1 MATEKKK
8 TPNVKKTA
16 PAADETA
23 VKATVPAA
31 NAESAAP
38 AEAAP
43 AENKQAGA
51 KSASKGAGKSASK
64 KAKQQAESIEL
75 EGELLNTVS
84 YATYYCRMP
93 LFTTFRLYNRG
104 QAPAQNVTVTV
115 GGNTDLILPR
125 TVEIA
130 EIPNE
135 SSIQVEV
142 DKLLNPKYL
151 AELESPENC
160 TVNIAVTCG
169 KNTVCQLK
177 ANVECLPIDYWG
189 GLSGNVEMLASLVR
203 PKVADC
209 QKILAEA
216 GLQLKTWGY
225 SAEWSG
231 YSGNDRNAVRS
242 AAAAI
247 FSALRGQNVEAK
259 PQPALDQAVSAGGI
273 TTVISSKSAT
283 PLEMA
288 LLYASCL
295 EAAKLNAVLVLGKE
309 RVGVGLWLYESC
321 FATTTQDDMSV
332 IGKYI
337 LDGVNNLAVFDAN
350 DLFSH
355 KNASFTT
362 SASHFA
368 SQLKRGEY
376 EVCIDVKRCRIG
388 GVFPIPIKVRSGGRY
403 ELLGEAQFS
412 YDQKPGELID
422 AGKYSLEKGAS
433 KEQTWQRRLLDLSL
447 KNNLLNFRYRSD
459 CIHVVS
465 ASLAAFLRG
474 LESSDKF
481 SVLPNIQPIKD
492 AAFFG
497 GSSGVRALAELIDIE
512 MSSGTIRSYDG
523 PSVLNEHASS
533 LMRKSK
539 TAEEEAG
546 ANTLC
551 LALGFLKWKHDE
563 ERDFKYAPIA
573 LLPVTVKRTKQQG
586 VTMTK
591 GEDITVN
598 TTLLEFLKQEFG
610 IDIRG
615 MEDKDLSVDEMIALF
630 RAKTANMKE
639 WEVTEDVYI
648 AQFTFARYAMWSDV
662 KNNISR
668 YRDNALI
675 ASLITNSN
683 KLAGNKLS
691 GIDEDSADPCDILVP
706 LPCDSSQ
713 FEAVAESAKGAT
725 FVLHGPPGTGKSQT
739 ITNMIANAVD
749 AGKRVLFV
757 AEKQAALSV
766 VKKRLTEIGIG
777 EFCMEFSTGKSTDK
791 AEIVRSIEATLA
803 LKDEYSDE
811 KFREEGEEIRET
823 RAALANPYNALH
835 KKRRLGVSI
844 YEGILYYLQNKNA
857 PELVNIE
864 STFYDSLT
872 KEKLE
877 QCEKMLLKAQ
887 IAAKEC
893 GGVYRSPFENVNLTV
908 CDDSVKNGVQCAA
921 EVVLAELKH
930 LKNYLGLFLDTFN
943 QKISTFTAR
952 KLDNF
957 IKIATTLRDGTLD
970 QFFSCDEEQ
979 FYKFYNANVLY
990 DNVSKL
996 WFTRFYTL
1004 PDIDKLAPDLES
1016 ELDNWGENYRSS
1028 RTVLAVIK
1036 RLNRCAKE
1044 RLPENEELEWVKR
1057 AYELWQ
1063 AKDRILK
1070 YTDLSQNFLALGGGI
1085 NDKKREVFLRPLYEL
1100 HTLCQQTFMD
1110 YNADAFNSV
1119 CNHIVCGY
1127 AKPLLNGVI
1136 AAAKAF
1142 IAAKNNFIDITAA
1155 DKTFFS
1161 DEDIFEYYT
1170 SKCGALIDNIDML
1183 PGWCAYKATAK
1194 ELDDMG
1200 LTFMTDAMES
1210 GLISGEQILA
1220 SFRKNVYRNFVQ
1232 TNIPADED
1240 LSRFSASM
1248 LDESAVKF
1256 AQLTEEFAAT
1266 TKAKIRH
1273 DLIARLPNQE
1283 TEGPLALE
1291 LMTFRRQTSGNLKRI
1306 NLRSLLAEI
1315 PQLLKVVAPCMMMSP
1330 FTVSQYLA
1338 PEPDFFDLVIF
1349 DEASQMPTCEAV
1361 PSIARA
1367 KNAIIVGDPKQ
1378 LSPTTFFMALGQDED
1393 EMEAEDLDSVLDD
1406 CLSLGIP
1413 QKHLNWHYRSKHES
1427 LIAFS
1432 NIMYYSSKLCTFPSP
1447 DALDSKV
1454 KLVYIPE
1461 GVYDRGFTKCNKQE
1475 AEALVAEVIRRLS
1488 DPKLRRSSLGIVTF
1502 STPQQAY
1509 IEKMLSK
1516 EIIAKGLE
1524 EAAYEREEP
1533 LFVKNLESVQG
1544 DERDVIM
1551 FSVCYG
1557 PDRMGK
1563 ISLNFGPL
1571 NQYGGWRRLNVAVS
1585 RAREEMVIYSSMRY
1599 SMIDLSRTNSR
1610 GVAGLKAFLE
1620 FAEKGRTSIAVK
1632 NDEVI
1637 INKSGIGK
1645 YVAEELS
1652 TYGYECRCDVGVS
1665 DFKIDVAVVDPKN
1678 KHNFILAI
1686 LCDGESR
1693 FSVKDRNVMQIQTL
1707 KRNNWNVIRLYSINF
1722 FNNPKREIKK
1732 IKEYLDKLCSGGKPV
1747 SSGYKKPY
1755 RAAKLEVRS
1764 ADAQYIL
1771 SGEHDAEVIKAI
1783 KAVVAAEEPISA
1795 QFLLKRVLSAYGIY
1809 KHGVKLDSKLNSLI
1823 EGCNFQSAEIMGT
1836 KYYFRAD
1843 KYSAFDRYRV
1853 EEGAQ
1858 LRTSE
1863 TDYSPYDVISL
1874 VKSILFS
1881 KVSMYSDELIVA
1893 VQREFKVPRL
1903 SDKFA
1908 AYINSCI
1915 DYGVSKGIFV
1925 RSISD
1930 KISLV

>member
-1 MATEKKK
+1 MATNKRAKQL
-8 TPNVKKTA
+8 
-16 PAADETA
+16 ADE
-23 VKATVPAA
+23 
-31 NAESAAP
+31 
-38 AEAAP
+38 
-43 AENKQAGA
+43 
-51 KSASKGAGKSASK
+51 
-64 KAKQQAESIEL
+64 IEL

-93 LFTTFRLYNRG
+93 LFTSFRLYNRG
-104 QAPAQNVTVTV
+104 ENAAEALTVTV
-115 GGNTDLILPR
+115 SGSTDLILPR
-125 TVEIA
+125 SVDVA
-130 EIPNE
+130 EIPAE
-135 SSIQVEV
+135 SSVEV
-142 DKLLNPKYL
+142 SVDKILNPKYL
-151 AELESPENC
+151 AELEEPEVC
-160 TVNIAVTCG
+160 TVSIAVTGG
-169 KNTVCQLK
+169 KAKVCELS
-177 ANVECLPIDYWG
+177 AEVECLPIDYWG

-203 PKVADC
+203 PRIADC
-209 QKILAEA
+209 QKVLAEA

-225 SAEWSG
+225 SSEWSG
-231 YSGNDRNAVRS
+231 YSGNDRTAVRG

-247 FSALRGQNVEAK
+247 YSALRNQNVEAVE
-259 PQPALDQAVSAGGI
+259 QPSMQDAVSAGNI
-273 TTVISSKSAT
+273 TKIIASKSST

-295 EAAKLNAVLVLGKE
+295 EAAKLNPVIVLGKDKVA
-309 RVGVGLWLYESC
+309 VGVWLYESC
-321 FATTTQDDMSV
+321 FTVTTQDDMSV
-332 IGKYI
+332 IEKYI
-337 LDGVNNLAVFDAN
+337 QDGVNNLAIIDTG

-362 SASHFA
+362 SEAHFSA
-368 SQLKRGEY
+368 GLKRGEY
-376 EVCIDVKRCRIG
+376 EICIDVKRCRIG
-388 GVFPIPIKVRSGGRY
+388 GVFPIPIKVRTGGRY

-412 YDQKPGELID
+412 YDQKPGEIID

-433 KEQTWQRRLLDLSL
+433 KEKTWQRRLLDLSL
-447 KNNLLNFRYRSD
+447 KNNLLNFRYRHD
-459 CIHVVS
+459 CLHLVTADLPS
-465 ASLAAFLRG
+465 FLHG
-474 LESSDKF
+474 LEGAEKF
-481 SVLPNIQPIKD
+481 SVLPNATPIKD
-492 AAFFG
+492 AAYFG
-497 GSSGVRALAELIDIE
+497 GSAGVRALKELIDIE
-512 MSSGTIRSYDG
+512 MSSGIVRTYEGASALG
-523 PSVLNEHASS
+523 ENSSS
-533 LMRKSK
+533 LIRKAR
-539 TAEEEAG
+539 TAEEEVG

-551 LALGFLKWKHDE
+551 LALGFLKWKHDDE
-563 ERDFKYAPIA
+563 HDFKYAPIA
-573 LLPVTVKRTKQQG
+573 LLPVTLKRSKQQG
-586 VTMTK
+586 VGMTK

-615 MEDKDLSVDEMIALF
+615 MEDSNLSVNEMTALF
-630 RAKTANMKE
+630 RAKTADLKG
-639 WEVTEDVYI
+639 WEVTEDVYV

-668 YRDNALI
+668 YKNNPLI
-675 ASLITNSN
+675 ASLLSNSN
-683 KLAGNKLS
+683 KLQGNKLS
-691 GIDEDSADPCDILVP
+691 GVSEDTADPCDILVP

-713 FEAVAESAKGAT
+713 FDAVAESAKGTT

-749 AGKRVLFV
+749 SGKRVLFV

-791 AEIVRSIEATLA
+791 AEIIRSIENTLS
-803 LKDEYSDE
+803 LKDDSTEE
-811 KFREEGEEIRET
+811 KFKAEGDEIVET
-823 RAALANPYNALH
+823 RASLARPYSALH
-835 KKRRLGVSI
+835 KKRRLGVSV

-877 QCEKMLLKAQ
+877 ACEKMLIKAQ

-893 GGVYRSPFENVNLTV
+893 GGVYRSPFENVNITD
-908 CDDSVKNGVQCAA
+908 CTDEVKNAVLCAA

-943 QKISTFTAR
+943 QKISTFTNR
-952 KLDNF
+952 KLENF
-957 IKIATTLRDGTLD
+957 IKIATILRDDTLS
-970 QFFSCDEEQ
+970 QFFTCDEEE

-996 WFTRFYTL
+996 WYTRFNAL
-1004 PDIDKLAPDLES
+1004 PDIDRFAPDLEA
-1016 ELDNWGENYRSS
+1016 ELENWGENYRSS

-1036 RLNRCAKE
+1036 RLNKCAKA
-1044 RLPENEELEWVKR
+1044 RIPEKEELEWVKR

-1063 AKDRILK
+1063 AENRILK
-1070 YTDLSQNFLALGGGI
+1070 NTPLSQEFTAFGGGI
-1085 NDKKREVFLRPLYEL
+1085 NEKKRETFLRPLYEL
-1100 HTLCQQTFMD
+1100 HSLCQQTFMD

-1119 CNHIVCGY
+1119 CNHIVNGY
-1127 AKPLLNGVI
+1127 AKPLISGVI
-1136 AAAKAF
+1136 AAARSF
-1142 IAAKNNFIDITAA
+1142 ITSREYFIKVTNA

-1161 DEDIFEYYT
+1161 DEDIFDYYT

-1183 PGWCAYKATAK
+1183 PSWAAYKNTAK
-1194 ELDDMG
+1194 ELNEKG
-1200 LTFMTDAMES
+1200 LTFITDAMES
-1210 GLISGEQILA
+1210 GKISGEQILS

-1232 TNIPADED
+1232 TNIPADEE
-1240 LSRFSASM
+1240 LSKFSASL
-1248 LDESAVKF
+1248 LDESAAKF
-1256 AQLTEEFAAT
+1256 AMLTEEFAAA

-1273 DLIARLPNQE
+1273 DLISRLPSQE

-1291 LMTFRRQTSGNLKRI
+1291 LMTFRRQTSGNIKRI
-1306 NLRSLLAEI
+1306 NLRSLFAEI

-1330 FTVSQYLA
+1330 FTVSQYLS
-1338 PEPDFFDLVIF
+1338 PEPDLFDLVIF

-1361 PSIARA
+1361 PSLARA
-1367 KNAIIVGDPKQ
+1367 KSAIIVGDPKQ
-1378 LSPTTFFMALGQDED
+1378 LSPTTFFMALGQDEE

-1413 QKHLNWHYRSKHES
+1413 QKHLSWHYRSKHES

-1432 NIMYYSSKLCTFPSP
+1432 NIMYYSGKLCTFPSP

-1454 KLVYIPE
+1454 KLVYIPD
-1461 GVYDRGFTKCNKQE
+1461 GMYDRGFTKCNKQE
-1475 AEALVAEVIRRLS
+1475 AEALVAEVVRRLK
-1488 DPKLRRSSLGIVTF
+1488 DERLRRSSIGIVTF
-1502 STPQQAY
+1502 STPQQTY
-1509 IEKMLSK
+1509 IERMLTK
-1516 EIIAKGLE
+1516 AITDNGLE

-1533 LFVKNLESVQG
+1533 IFVKNLENVQG

-1632 NDEVI
+1632 SDEMI

-1645 YVAEELS
+1645 YIAAELS
-1652 TYGYECRCDVGVS
+1652 NYGYDCRCDVGVS

-1693 FSVKDRNVMQIQTL
+1693 FSVKDRTVMQVQTL

-1732 IKEYLDKLCSGGKPV
+1732 IKEYLDKLCSGGKTV
-1747 SSGYKKPY
+1747 SSGFKKPY
-1755 RAAKLEVRS
+1755 RAAKLEEKT

-1771 SGEHDAEVIKAI
+1771 SGEHDAEVIRAI
-1783 KAVVAAEEPISA
+1783 KAVVTAEEPISA
-1795 QFLLKRVLSAYGIY
+1795 QFIIKRVLSSYGIFRY
-1809 KHGVKLDSKLNSLI
+1809 GVKLENKMTSLI
-1823 EGCNFQSAEIMGT
+1823 EGCGYPSSDILGT
-1836 KYYFRAD
+1836 RYYFRSD
-1843 KYSAFDRYRV
+1843 KYSGFDRYRV

-1858 LRTSE
+1858 LRASE
-1863 TDYSPYDVISL
+1863 ADYTPYDVISL
-1874 VKSILFS
+1874 VKSILLN
-1881 KVSMYSDELIVA
+1881 KVSMYSDELVVA

-1903 SDKFA
+1903 SDRFA
-1908 AYINSCI
+1908 AFINSCI
-1915 DYGVSKGIFV
+1915 DYGASKGIFV

-1930 KISLV
+1930 KISLT